1 VLSYRNLTEQGSSW
15 IKNHLCLISNVL
27 YMKKKYFK
35 YVIIMI
41 FVNIVTLSSFRVY
54 NSSNNSILGT
64 LLYENIEALAQTEQP
79 DINDCIPSDDWNCI
93 ALHPTD
99 PSKDKER
106 VNAMWPS

>member
-1 VLSYRNLTEQGSSW
+1 
-15 IKNHLCLISNVL
+15 
-27 YMKKKYFK
+27 
-35 YVIIMI
+35 MI

-106 VNAMWPS
+106 VNAMWPSCYID